1 VRNAKSTKIMK
12 IIFNGKHIS
21 IFTKDGRYLANLG
34 K

>member
-1 VRNAKSTKIMK
+1 MRNAKSTKRMRG
-12 IIFNGKHIS
+12 IFNGKHTS